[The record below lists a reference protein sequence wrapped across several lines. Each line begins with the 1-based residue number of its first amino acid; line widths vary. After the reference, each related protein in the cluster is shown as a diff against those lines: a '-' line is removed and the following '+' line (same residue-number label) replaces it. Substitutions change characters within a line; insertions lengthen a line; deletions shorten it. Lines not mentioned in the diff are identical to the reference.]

1 MKKESGTD
9 DLFLYNTK
17 RKIYVDIIIGILLFI
32 FLSCSNPNQDPETIL
47 SEIMIADNA
56 ADVERIVSLYT
67 DDAMLIPAGKPNIS
81 GNDAI
86 RKNYENIFSSSRL
99 QLSAKANEVIESGKT
114 AIIIGNT
121 TGNVNNL
128 KDSSIAS
135 VNDKFIMLLKA
146 VNGKWKIYR
155 LMWGKDH

>member
-1 MKKESGTD
+1 MK
-9 DLFLYNTK
+9 
-17 RKIYVDIIIGILLFI
+17 
-32 FLSCSNPNQDPETIL
+32 
-47 SEIMIADNA
+47 ADNA

-121 TGNVNNL
+121 TGNVTKI

-135 VNDKFIMLLKA
+135 VNDKFIMILKV
-146 VNGKWKIYR
+146 VNGQWKIYR

>member
-1 MKKESGTD
+1 MIRMIKLDIFSSFL
-9 DLFLYNTK
+9 LFL
-17 RKIYVDIIIGILLFI
+17 
-32 FLSCSNPNQDPETIL
+32 FLSCSNTNQDPETIL
-47 SEIMIADNA
+47 SEIMKADNA

-121 TGNVNNL
+121 TGNVTNL

-135 VNDKFIMLLKA
+135 VNDKFIMILKV
-146 VNGKWKIYR
+146 VNGQWKIYR